1 MNENERTNLKIPFHF
16 INFFRDKYLL
26 SQKIKSQNKNTDVL
40 IKDTINSKLKENSCQ
55 YIKKNIINENSP
67 ITRNSKSKFPPLL
80 GKRTKSKNI
89 INKIETK
96 KILNG
101 IDNYMT
107 NGYKLNGKNEQYQ
120 LLKLTRKISLR
131 DIIKNKNEQNIKMR
145 NVNQK
150 IYSLSPKNENYKT
163 NYTYLKNKTL
173 DPSLKFNSIDVDKI
187 NKKFKNNA
195 KKKFY

>member
-1 MNENERTNLKIPFHF
+1 MHCC
-16 INFFRDKYLL
+16 
-26 SQKIKSQNKNTDVL
+26 S
-40 IKDTINSKLKENSCQ
+40 
-55 YIKKNIINENSP
+55 
-67 ITRNSKSKFPPLL
+67 
-80 GKRTKSKNI
+80 I

-150 IYSLSPKNENYKT
+150 I
-163 NYTYLKNKTL
+163 
-173 DPSLKFNSIDVDKI
+173 
-187 NKKFKNNA
+187 
-195 KKKFY
+195 